1 MLDFQ
6 DFLFQKVPLVGT
18 LSKTRVLISR
28 TYVAKQKVPLVT
40 TLSKTRVLIS
50 RTYVAKQG
58 MNHLKF
64 VGRTPFLLGK
74 NTLKNTKFL
83 SFLTSNI
90 TFGLYLV

>member
-58 MNHLKF
+58 MNL
-64 VGRTPFLLGK
+64 PILSE
-74 NTLKNTKFL
+74 TLKICWSHSIFAWEK
-83 SFLTSNI
+83 
-90 TFGLYLV
+90 YL